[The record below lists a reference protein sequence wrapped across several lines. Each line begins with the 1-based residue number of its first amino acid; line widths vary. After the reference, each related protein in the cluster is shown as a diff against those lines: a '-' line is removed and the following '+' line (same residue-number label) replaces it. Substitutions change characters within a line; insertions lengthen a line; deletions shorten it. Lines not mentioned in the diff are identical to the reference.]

1 MPNTEKCRVDQALQP
16 LKQKQIFCVLAGPGS
31 ASVEKKITHMV
42 LSDNI
47 LAEWCGVTYR
57 PVKSQAKCAL
67 YRLKYIFFKYMYEL

>member
-1 MPNTEKCRVDQALQP
+1 M
-16 LKQKQIFCVLAGPGS
+16 
-31 ASVEKKITHMV
+31 EKKITHMV

-67 YRLKYIFFKYMYEL
+67 YRLKYIFFLNICISSSVCTCAMKIKRRIS